1 MMWLWGSFLNSWHG
15 LRQAARS
22 ERAVQLEL
30 WLLAIGVPLALLLAR
45 SLWVGVALVASLA
58 LMLAAELL
66 NTAIE
71 ALCDHLTPVRH
82 PKIGLVKDLASAGA
96 FVTQGIAALVWL
108 AAVVDR
114 IW

>member
-1 MMWLWGSFLNSWHG
+1 MMWLWRAFLNSWSG
-15 LRQAARS
+15 LRSAAGS
-22 ERAVQLEL
+22 ERGVRLEL
-30 WLLAIGVPLALLLAR
+30 GLLAVGAPIALLLGS
-45 SLWVGVALVASLA
+45 SLWVSVGLVASLA

-96 FVTQGIAALVWL
+96 FVTQGIAAMVWV
-108 AAVVDR
+108 AAVIDR
-114 IW
+114 LW

>member
-1 MMWLWGSFLNSWHG
+1 MWLWRAFLNSWHG
-15 LRQAARS
+15 LRAAAES
-22 ERAVQLEL
+22 ERAVKLEL
-30 WLLAIGVPLALLLAR
+30 TLLGLGVPLALVLGS
-45 SLWVGVALVASLA
+45 SLWVSVALVASLA

-96 FVTQGIAALVWL
+96 FVTQGIAAMVWL

-114 IW
+114 LW

>member
-1 MMWLWGSFLNSWHG
+1 MMWLWRAFLNSWSG
-15 LRQAARS
+15 LRSAARS
-22 ERAVQLEL
+22 ERGVRLEL
-30 WLLAIGVPLALLLAR
+30 GLLAIGVPLALLLGS
-45 SLWVGVALVASLA
+45 SLWVSVALVASVA

-96 FVTQGIAALVWL
+96 FVTQGIAAMVWL
-108 AAVVDR
+108 AAIVDR
-114 IW
+114 L

>member
-1 MMWLWGSFLNSWHG
+1 MIWLWRAFLNSWSG
-15 LRQAARS
+15 LRSAAAS
-22 ERAVQLEL
+22 ERGVRLEL
-30 WLLAIGVPLALLLAR
+30 GLLAVGVPLALILGAH
-45 SLWVGVALVASLA
+45 LWVSVALIASLA

-96 FVTQGIAALVWL
+96 FVTQGIAAMVWVC
-108 AAVVDR
+108 AVVDR